1 MYVNVNYF
9 GPPMLIL
16 FNIQNSW
23 LGLPSGMSSN
33 TSEFQQAL
41 RYQLGASV
49 SKLIALM
56 IVTPITALSCK
67 SVWKVK
73 QNFEAELQNKQVIKN
88 VDTNSPQP
96 TLPPP
101 LHIYYPLAPFS
112 RHVHTL

>member
-16 FNIQNSW
+16 FTIQNSW

-101 LHIYYPLAPFS
+101 LHIYYPLS
-112 RHVHTL
+112 TD